1 MTFKFDFI
9 ILKVNSLTKSGGI
22 IMWRKLTTLAFILLI
37 LISLPIYQALADV
50 YASNIRFTNPDG
62 KTPFDGKFNDYT
74 GAKIWFTLNDSATR
88 VVVKVYHDVNP
99 AHVKTFELY
108 NLKMGEHWVYWD
120 GTLDDGTKAPAGKW
134 VVEITAEQHGGYSAW
149 TMYYDDDTGAK
160 GLNIYTRGVDINK
173 DPKSKDFGFIYAGN
187 SAGPIGN
194 GIIRYRAD
202 GQPAGDAGKPLI
214 LSTKDIL
221 GANNVFHATIDY
233 LGRVYVSRTATGDGV
248 YRYNPSDGSLKKV
261 VSFSGRPKGLAV
273 SGTGNNFKLYIANGD
288 RYNILV
294 AKLGTDDTLTV
305 PLDTIAV
312 FLPDSVYVNDLVV
325 INDSVMYVNLK
336 KGTGTFGANPSWTEK
351 YIIYG
356 KTRVTRADTVWS
368 IYWGSAANIA
378 GIAYYNG
385 QLFVSIRESPAGSIN
400 GVWRIWNLDAGR
412 PSYERIFNPPLGSIS
427 SAADLTVDIV
437 GNIIFFENTSEHIYF
452 IAPPN
457 GPNSFTLTAPDTIN
471 ISAPG
476 KAAKLVTLAE
486 ARKDENGDYI
496 PDYKATGDTLLVY
509 GVVTSPNFTASA
521 SATSYYIQDET
532 AGLNVYKSG
541 VLLSFDLGDYIMVV
555 GKIDIFRGLT
565 EIVPLTADATSIKV
579 IEKNYPLPAPKKLT
593 VSEFLANFERYEGQL
608 IRLDSL
614 WKASTSVAWPGANA
628 DANMT
633 FTSFAKTETLT
644 VRIDR
649 DTDIDGQP
657 EPKYPV
663 SIIGIAT
670 QFTSGTTVYTGG
682 YQISPR
688 YYAND
693 FITINLPPSASTL
706 ISPADSAFLRILSTD
721 TVKFVWSKAKDGNVP
736 EDTLIYIFKLAKDA
750 NFTSTSTVRVD
761 TLTDTVKYVKG
772 AELFPLF
779 PSGDTTLVLYWRV
792 EVTDKKSPSVKST
805 AFKLNLSKPT
815 KVELAEDGIPTDYYL
830 SQNYPNPFNP
840 VTTIKF
846 GLPEDA
852 QVELVIYNILG
863 QKVATL
869 VNEFKRAGHYVVQF
883 DGSNYASGTYFY
895 VLKAG
900 NRILKNKM
908 LLIK

>member
-1 MTFKFDFI
+1 
-9 ILKVNSLTKSGGI
+9 
-22 IMWRKLTTLAFILLI
+22 MWRKLTILALLI
-37 LISLPIYQALADV
+37 FLIPFYQSFADV
-50 YASNIRFTNPDG
+50 YPSNVRVTQPYSNE
-62 KTPFDGKFNDYT
+62 PFDGKFNDYT

-88 VVVKVYHDVNP
+88 VVVKVYHDVNS
-99 AHVKTFELY
+99 AHVRTFELY
-108 NLKMGEHWVYWD
+108 NLTMGDHWVYWD
-120 GTLDDGTKAPAGKW
+120 GTLDDGSLAPAGKW
-134 VVEITAEQHGGYSAW
+134 VVEITAEQAGGYSAW

-160 GLNIYTRGVDINK
+160 GLNIYTRGVDINR

-187 SAGPIGN
+187 SGGPIGN

-202 GQPAGDAGKPLI
+202 GQPAGDEGKPLI

-221 GANNVFHATIDY
+221 GTNNVFHATIDY

-248 YRYNPSDGSLKKV
+248 YRYDPKDGSLKKV

-273 SGTGNNFKLYIANGD
+273 SGTGSDFKLYIANGD

-294 AKLGTDDTLTV
+294 ARLGTDDTLKV

-368 IYWGSAANIA
+368 IYWGSSANIA
-378 GIAYYNG
+378 GIAYHNG

-400 GVWRIWNLDAGR
+400 GVWRVWNLDATR
-412 PSYERIFNPPLGSIS
+412 PNYERIFEPPLGSIS

-457 GPNSFTLTAPDTIN
+457 GPNSFTLVAPDTIN
-471 ISAPG
+471 VTASG
-476 KAAKLVTLAE
+476 KAVKLVSIAE
-486 ARKDENGDYI
+486 ARKDDNNDFI
-496 PDYKATGDTLLVY
+496 PDYKVTGDTLMVT
-509 GVVTSPNFTASA
+509 GVVFSPNYTLPSN
-521 SATSYYIQDET
+521 TSYYIYDNT
-532 AGLNVYKSG
+532 GAINVFISG
-541 VLLSFDLGDYIMVV
+541 VALTFNPGDKLLVI
-555 GKIDIFRGLT
+555 GKIDQFRGLT
-565 EIVPLTADATSIKV
+565 EIIPLTTDSTTIRV
-579 IEKNYPLPAPKKLT
+579 VGTGYPLPTPKKLT
-593 VSEFLANFERYEGQL
+593 VSEFLNNFEKYEAQL
-608 IRLDSL
+608 IQLDSL
-614 WKASTSVAWPGANA
+614 WKASTSPAWPSSGS
-628 DANMT
+628 DANMI
-633 FTSFAKTETLT
+633 FVSYAKTETVT

-649 DTDIDGQP
+649 DTDIDGKP
-657 EPKYPV
+657 EPQYPV
-663 SIIGIAT
+663 TIIGIAT
-670 QFTSGTTVYTGG
+670 QFTSGTTVVTGG

-688 YYAND
+688 YYDTD
-693 FITINLPPSASTL
+693 FKTINLPPSAPRLSL
-706 ISPADSAFLRILSTD
+706 PANYASLHILSTD
-721 TVKFVWSKAKDGNVP
+721 TVKFVWYKALDGNVP
-736 EDTLIYIFKLAKDA
+736 PDTITYYLRLSRD
-750 NFTSTSTVRVD
+750 STMTQVVRVD
-761 TLTDTVKYVKG
+761 TLVADTVKAIKG

-779 PSGDTTLVLYWRV
+779 ALGDTTLVLWWRV
-792 EVTDKKSPSVKST
+792 DATDKKSPAVKSVVW
-805 AFKLNLSKPT
+805 KLNLTKPT
-815 KVELAEDGIPTDYYL
+815 KVEVAEEGIPTDYYL

-846 GLPEDA
+846 GLPEDT
-852 QVELVIYNILG
+852 QVELSVYNILG

-869 VNEFKRAGHYVVQF
+869 VNEYKRAGHYVVNF

-895 VLKAG
+895 VLRAG
-900 NRILKNKM
+900 NKVLKNKM